1 MKNVFGLKKTVIASA
16 VAAASV
22 MAPAIAAAEISGS
35 LGIASMYLWRGQ
47 DVSAGTANV
56 SGSLDFTTDAG
67 FYAGTWVSS
76 AGTAVT
82 TRSAGAVDDDPNTPQ
97 VEVYTEGAG
106 GTSTETDF
114 YAGFGGEA
122 GGLSYDISYWT
133 YVYPEDDVGAGELAE
148 LVASVGMS
156 GFTLTGYISANHLS
170 NSDEENF
177 GDDVYLTLGYEY
189 DKFAITA
196 GAFMFDADDS
206 DYAHVDLSYSPIEN
220 LTFTVSKVVDSES
233 AAPVTDEQDPLF
245 VVGYSFP
252 L

>member
-56 SGSLDFTTDAG
+56 SGSLDFTTDVG

-76 AGTAVT
+76 AGTSVN
-82 TRSAGAVDDDPNTPQ
+82 SAGT
-97 VEVYTEGAG
+97 
-106 GTSTETDF
+106 TSTETDF

-148 LVASVGMS
+148 LIASVGVA
-156 GFTLTGYISANHLS
+156 GFSLTGYVSA
-170 NSDEENF
+170 
-177 GDDVYLTLGYEY
+177 
-189 DKFAITA
+189 II
-196 GAFMFDADDS
+196 AF
-206 DYAHVDLSYSPIEN
+206 V
-220 LTFTVSKVVDSES
+220 
-233 AAPVTDEQDPLF
+233 
-245 VVGYSFP
+245 
-252 L
+252 

>member
-56 SGSLDFTTDAG
+56 SGSLDFTTDVG
-67 FYAGTWVSS
+67 LYAGTWVSS
-76 AGTAVT
+76 AGTSVN
-82 TRSAGAVDDDPNTPQ
+82 S
-97 VEVYTEGAG
+97 EGT
-106 GTSTETDF
+106 TSTETAF
-114 YAGFGGEA
+114 YAGVGGEA
-122 GGLSYDISYWT
+122 GGLSYDLSYWT

-148 LVASVGMS
+148 VIASVGMA
-156 GFTLTGYISANHLS
+156 GFSLTGYVSANNLS
-170 NSDEENF
+170 DSDEENF
-177 GDDVYLTLGYEY
+177 GDDLYLTLGYEY
-189 DKFAITA
+189 DKFGVLVGTWDL
-196 GAFMFDADDS
+196 DADDAN
-206 DYAHVDLSYSPIEN
+206 YTHVDLSYSPIEN
-220 LTFTVSKVVDSES
+220 LTFTVSKVVDSDEF
-233 AAPVTDEQDPLF
+233 AAVTDDQDPLF

>member
-56 SGSLDFTTDAG
+56 SGSLDFTTDVG

-76 AGTAVT
+76 AGTSVN
-82 TRSAGAVDDDPNTPQ
+82 SAGT
-97 VEVYTEGAG
+97 
-106 GTSTETDF
+106 TSTETDF

-148 LVASVGMS
+148 VIASVGMA
-156 GFTLTGYISANHLS
+156 GFSLTGYVSANNLS
-170 NSDEENF
+170 DSDEENF
-177 GDDVYLTLGYEY
+177 GDDLYLTLGYEY
-189 DKFAITA
+189 DKFGVLVGTWDL
-196 GAFMFDADDS
+196 DADDAN
-206 DYAHVDLSYSPIEN
+206 YTHVDLSYSPIEN

>member
-22 MAPAIAAAEISGS
+22 MAPAIAAAEISGI

-56 SGSLDFTTDAG
+56 SGSLDFTTDVG

-76 AGTAVT
+76 AGTSVN
-82 TRSAGAVDDDPNTPQ
+82 SAGT
-97 VEVYTEGAG
+97 
-106 GTSTETDF
+106 TSTETDF

-148 LVASVGMS
+148 LIASVGVA
-156 GFTLTGYISANHLS
+156 GFSLTGYVSANDLS
-170 NSDEENF
+170 DSEDENF
-177 GDDVYLTLGYEY
+177 GDDLYLTLGYEY

>member
-22 MAPAIAAAEISGS
+22 MAPAIAAAEVSGS

-56 SGSLDFTTDAG
+56 SGSLDFTTEAG

-76 AGTAVT
+76 AGTPVAFT
-82 TRSAGAVDDDPNTPQ
+82 GEGDIDL
-97 VEVYTEGAG
+97 VEETASVSGFGT
-106 GTSTETDF
+106 TSTETDF

-133 YVYPEDDVGAGELAE
+133 YVYPEADVGAGELAE
-148 LVASVGMS
+148 LIASVGMA
-156 GFTLTGYISANHLS
+156 GFTVTGYISANDLS
-170 NSDEENF
+170 DSDEENF

-189 DKFAITA
+189 ENFGVTA
-196 GAFMFDADDS
+196 GTFMFDADDQ
-206 DYAHVDLSYSPIEN
+206 DYTHVDLSYSPVEN
-220 LTFTVSKVVDSES
+220 LTFTVSKVVDS
-233 AAPVTDEQDPLF
+233 DNDFDDQDPLF
-245 VVGYSFP
+245 VVGYSFDI
-252 L
+252 

>member
-56 SGSLDFTTDAG
+56 SGSLDFTTDVG

-76 AGTAVT
+76 AGTSVN
-82 TRSAGAVDDDPNTPQ
+82 SAGT
-97 VEVYTEGAG
+97 
-106 GTSTETDF
+106 TSTETDF

-122 GGLSYDISYWT
+122 GGLSYDISYCT

-148 LVASVGMS
+148 LIASVGLA
-156 GFTLTGYISANHLS
+156 GFSLTGYVSANDLS
-170 NSDEENF
+170 DSDEENF
-177 GDDVYLTLGYEY
+177 GDDLYLTLGYEY
-189 DKFAITA
+189 DKFGVLVGTWDL
-196 GAFMFDADDS
+196 DADDAN
-206 DYAHVDLSYSPIEN
+206 YTHVDLSYSPIEN
-220 LTFTVSKVVDSES
+220 LTFTVSKVVDSDEF
-233 AAPVTDEQDPLF
+233 AAVTDDQDPLF

>member
-56 SGSLDFTTDAG
+56 SGSLDFTTDVG
-67 FYAGTWVSS
+67 LYAGTWVSS
-76 AGTAVT
+76 AGTSVN
-82 TRSAGAVDDDPNTPQ
+82 S
-97 VEVYTEGAG
+97 EGT
-106 GTSTETDF
+106 TSTETDF

-122 GGLSYDISYWT
+122 GGLSYDLSYWT

-148 LVASVGMS
+148 VIASVGMA
-156 GFTLTGYISANHLS
+156 GFSLTGYVSANNLS
-170 NSDEENF
+170 DSDEENF
-177 GDDVYLTLGYEY
+177 GDDLYLTLGYEY
-189 DKFAITA
+189 DKFGVLVGTWDL
-196 GAFMFDADDS
+196 DADDAN
-206 DYAHVDLSYSPIEN
+206 YTHVHLSYSPIEN
-220 LTFTVSKVVDSES
+220 LTFTVSKVVDSDEF
-233 AAPVTDEQDPLF
+233 AAVTDDQDPLF